1 MLQSAL
7 YGCLLQRKKLSIF
20 RIAGSRVAGQRCL
33 LVWHAQPTPFSG
45 RGLSW
50 YTAVQGGATR
60 VLAAIFEN
68 KKLRQIGTAQW
79 CVLVSEIVAARQ
91 RIQIILRLI
100 RF

>member
-1 MLQSAL
+1 MPSQRRFLGRAVL
-7 YGCLLQRKKLSIF
+7 AYGG
-20 RIAGSRVAGQRCL
+20 AGV
-33 LVWHAQPTPFSG
+33 
-45 RGLSW
+45 
-50 YTAVQGGATR
+50 ATR

-91 RIQIILRLI
+91 RMQIILRLI

>member
-1 MLQSAL
+1 MVVCFSTRNIHLSYCGFTGGRPAL
-7 YGCLLQRKKLSIF
+7 LAGLACPANAVFGARAELAYGG
-20 RIAGSRVAGQRCL
+20 A
-33 LVWHAQPTPFSG
+33 
-45 RGLSW
+45 
-50 YTAVQGGATR
+50 GGATR
-60 VLAAIFEN
+60 VLVAIFEN